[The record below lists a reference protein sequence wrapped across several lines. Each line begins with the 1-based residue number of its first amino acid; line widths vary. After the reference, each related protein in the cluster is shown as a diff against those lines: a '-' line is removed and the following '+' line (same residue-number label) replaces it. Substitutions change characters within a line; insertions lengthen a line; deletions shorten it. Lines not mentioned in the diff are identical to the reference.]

1 MSANKTYIFDIEIR
15 GTKQAASTISELQ
28 KGLVQ
33 LRGELK
39 NAEVGSE
46 SFKKIQTEIAR
57 VQAEIERVKP
67 AAKALNA
74 NAKLDAAVPDSY
86 KAWKAEIALLTA
98 QLENLSEADTKGSI
112 GQKAVA
118 RIKELSDKTKQF
130 EENLGRFQS
139 NVGNYEEGFL
149 KALGMGRIGER
160 IDAISQKFGAL
171 GSTIAGAGVAGAIA
185 AGVIKIGQTIAN
197 LVKEFD
203 DAKKAVEDF
212 ASGTEQNTSKAAET
226 LLALSKA
233 SGQSAEELSKQ
244 AAEVAKKNSIS
255 FEEALQRISGTLS
268 AKQQEAFERNKKLAA
283 EQAKLSDALGRLGE
297 KLAPVFDF
305 IKNTGTQILTNI
317 VDLVSGYI
325 DTVSNLF
332 TSIKEGA
339 SSVLNTIT
347 LGYAGVSAAERDAR
361 ARAEE
366 ERQKD
371 LERQK
376 EALKEI
382 EGVRQAY
389 NQRLVKGLGDAYLS
403 LSETQ
408 KAQFVASAQFARSE
422 ALRAGKDAGEAADI
436 GFKEGLKGLPATI
449 RSEFDDNR
457 RILTEEQKKERE
469 EQKKEREEAKK
480 QAQAAAKQK
489 AEEAQ
494 KQAKELEKDQ
504 QEFQKQ
510 RIENEAEYAKMLFEI
525 TQQLYRVERTF
536 IKNEQEKRI
545 AAETQAFE
553 QQRTTRREAYN
564 KFEQD
569 LQASEAQA
577 QKLYGAGSLE
587 LQKVVSE
594 NEQKRVDTKKRYN
607 NLDAAE
613 TKAHNERLLQIEKD
627 AQAERAT
634 QQIESLNAELERF
647 RSIYQAQEDA
657 QEEANR
663 KAILQARA
671 LGEDKASIEIEQA
684 NQRLKAAVLAEQR
697 LTDEINR
704 VERERAGLSGLSA
717 EQRAQIESE
726 QAARLQAREKL
737 NNDIFE
743 AELDLND
750 RIEAANK
757 ESAERRKKTL
767 EDAIVGVLDFA
778 GKGLAVFTDFQKSLA
793 DAEIKRLE
801 EQKLGRE
808 KAIDDLKKEKE
819 TQIGLEA
826 EATQQRIDLE
836 TQALDAVDAKKKE
849 IEEEQKKALRFK
861 AVGESI
867 INTAVAVTKALPN
880 PILAAAVGVL
890 GAIQT
895 AAIIAQP
902 LATGGVVEPY
912 SRLSSGIVSKT
923 PNVPKSK
930 SGDSVLAYLGNGE
943 VVLNKPQI
951 QRLGDNALAS
961 AGVPGFSGSPQS
973 DNSINPEQLAAVVV
987 QTMTPMLNDF
997 VNQRIE
1003 QIPVV
1008 ITSKGIADAN
1018 RNQLNIESRRN
1029 L

>member
-98 QLENLSEADTKGSI
+98 QLENLSEADAKGSI

-118 RIKELSDKTKQF
+118 RIKELSDKTKLF

-139 NVGNYEEGFL
+139 NVGNYEKGFL

-212 ASGTEQNTSKAAET
+212 ASGTEQSTSKAAET

-233 SGQSAEELSKQ
+233 SGQSTEELSKQ
-244 AAEVAKKNSIS
+244 AAEVAKKNSVS

-376 EALKEI
+376 ETLKEI
-382 EGVRQAY
+382 EGVQQAY

-408 KAQFVASAQFARSE
+408 KAQFVASAQFARLE
-422 ALRAGKDAGEAADI
+422 ALRAGKGAGEAADI

-449 RSEFDDNR
+449 RSEFNDNR
-457 RILTEEQKKERE
+457 RILTE

-801 EQKLGRE
+801 EQKRGRE

-902 LATGGVVEPY
+902 LATGGIVEPY
-912 SRLSSGIVSKT
+912 SRLSSGIISKT
-923 PNVPKSK
+923 PNAPKSK
-930 SGDSVLAYLGNGE
+930 SGDNVLAYLGKGE

-987 QTMTPMLNDF
+987 QTMTPMLNNF